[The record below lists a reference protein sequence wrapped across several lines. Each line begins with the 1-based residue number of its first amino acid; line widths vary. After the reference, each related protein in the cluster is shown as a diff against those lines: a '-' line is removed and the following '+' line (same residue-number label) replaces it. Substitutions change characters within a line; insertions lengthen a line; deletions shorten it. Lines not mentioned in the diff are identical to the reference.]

1 MIMKKNSLFIILFL
15 YNFVFTQNLS
25 DSTEVIYA
33 DSKAPLIISTLPYVT
48 QDPTAVAAFA
58 TLLIAASQSD
68 SLQVKM
74 DDPNTAMFLSSIPL
88 FSAALSS
95 NEMLLLPSL
104 GQVYNK
110 KIFKSFIMSAMKSY
124 WLIEYKRSKDSDI
137 KDRNRSLWWLLAL
150 TLYSI
155 ADAYVDAQFAQ
166 NDQNKNNNDNGDDK

>member
-1 MIMKKNSLFIILFL
+1 
-15 YNFVFTQNLS
+15 
-25 DSTEVIYA
+25 
-33 DSKAPLIISTLPYVT
+33 
-48 QDPTAVAAFA
+48 
-58 TLLIAASQSD
+58 
-68 SLQVKM
+68 M

-110 KIFKSFIMSAMKSY
+110 KIFKSFIISAMKSH
-124 WLIEYKRSKDSDI
+124 WLIEYKRSKDIDI

-166 NDQNKNNNDNGDDK
+166 NEHNNNNNDNGDDK